1 MFLLFL
7 LSGEFLIINGCWI
20 LSKAFSASTEIIIWF
35 LFFNLVMWC
44 ITFID
49 LYILKNPCIPGIK
62 PIWSW
67 CMIFLKPLLGCYF
80 PLGILLQFSSVQSF
94 SRAQL
99 WVLRLYRLQ
108 HARLPCP
115 SPTLRACSN
124 SCPLSPWWYPS
135 ISSSVIPFSSRLQS
149 FPTSGSF
156 PISQFFTSGGQSIE
170 VSASASVLS
179 VNIQDWFP
187 LELNSS
193 WGLYIL
199 VPCCF
204 KREQNTLKK
213 YMV

>member
-1 MFLLFL
+1 MVFIFQFGNVVYYIYWFVYIEESLHPWDKAHLVMMYDLFKTSLGML
-7 LSGEFLIINGCWI
+7 LS
-20 LSKAFSASTEIIIWF
+20 
-35 LFFNLVMWC
+35 
-44 ITFID
+44 
-49 LYILKNPCIPGIK
+49 
-62 PIWSW
+62 
-67 CMIFLKPLLGCYF
+67 LGNSSSV
-80 PLGILLQFSSVQSF
+80 QFSSVQSL

-99 WVLRLYRLQ
+99 WLLRLYRLQ

-135 ISSSVIPFSSRLQS
+135 ISSSVIPFSSCLQS

-156 PISQFFTSGGQSIE
+156 PISPFFTSGGQSIE

>member
-1 MFLLFL
+1 MLNFVKGFLCIYWDNHMVFIFQFGNVVYYIYWFVYIEESLHPWDKAHLVMMYDLFKTSLGML
-7 LSGEFLIINGCWI
+7 LS
-20 LSKAFSASTEIIIWF
+20 
-35 LFFNLVMWC
+35 
-44 ITFID
+44 
-49 LYILKNPCIPGIK
+49 
-62 PIWSW
+62 
-67 CMIFLKPLLGCYF
+67 LGNSSSV
-80 PLGILLQFSSVQSF
+80 QFSSVQSL

-99 WVLRLYRLQ
+99 WLLRLYRLQ

-135 ISSSVIPFSSRLQS
+135 ISSSVIPFSSCLQS